1 MGILV
6 IGLTGC
12 EETEEKKEDT
22 KVKEQ
27 TLVCTT
33 SEFEDGIDMEQVISM
48 TYKDDKF
55 TNMKIEVNSTINNAD
70 ITDNWEEYKKEMN
83 KNNEEFEKEGISLK
97 VDVDD
102 TKFKYNVILDIDVD
116 KVSEGNLKEQGFE
129 GLKEDDSTIEEN
141 KKAQEDDCATCVIK

>member
-141 KKAQEDDCATCVIK
+141 KKAQEDDGATCVIK